1 MKKCK
6 NMCFRSTKN
15 MLQVA
20 YMQPYGCKE
29 KKKKNLIVMCEEFEE
44 KKRVRVRGKR

>member
-1 MKKCK
+1 MKKCE

-29 KKKKNLIVMCEEFEE
+29 KKKNLIVMCEEFEE